1 MAAIGEVEQ
10 LIVEIGKLFKDKDMA
25 VVLAVLSSMFVSS
38 TIHVSDGTLEDSHRL
53 MDKAAKQ
60 MHRIVDQHFANPD
73 QSQPH

>member
-60 MHRIVDQHFANPD
+60 MHRIVDQHFANPY